1 MGESIGTTA
10 SQATPKRHVRN
21 FLLDAR
27 FQLKFAGYVVALTL
41 VMAGLLGV
49 YLYRTTDS
57 LFSQTQVAVDAR
69 SKAAET
75 SRELGRCTLNNDLLK
90 NDPEIEKQL
99 EARSTAIDKTFDD
112 DMNAVIAAK
121 AELVR
126 QQKVTAAALAGG
138 LLVFIV
144 FLGLGTIVV
153 THRVVGPLFRVKRM
167 ASEVTA
173 GKLRPPS
180 YGLRP
185 GDELQDVFEAFSVM
199 VTQLRER
206 AVADAGQLD
215 AAAAALG
222 SGDVAAA
229 KQALETV
236 RTALKGRLD

>member
-1 MGESIGTTA
+1 MSEPNHSAAPPA
-10 SQATPKRHVRN
+10 SPKRLVRN

-99 EARSTAIDKTFDD
+99 EARSSAIDKTFDD
-112 DMNAVIAAK
+112 DMNQVIAAK

-126 QQKVTAAALAGG
+126 QQKVTAAALFGG
-138 LLVFIV
+138 ILVFIA
-144 FLGLGTIVV
+144 FLGFGTIVV

-167 ASEVTA
+167 ANEVTA
-173 GKLRPPS
+173 GKLNPPT

-185 GDELQDVFEAFSVM
+185 GDELQDVFEAFSKM

-222 SGDVAAA
+222 SGDIAQA

-236 RTALKGRLD
+236 RAALKERLQ